1 MNKVVTYILII
12 GVLVLASCGEE
23 QTKEKKT
30 NTDLKSQKSVKEEK
44 DLAAKAVVPNIYV
57 VGNVK
62 NGAKA
67 SLVLEA
73 VRNNQSISMGQTFT
87 DANGDFSINAE
98 IAGLGIYQLR
108 LEQKLQ
114 QGQRP
119 KAIPLT
125 LVPGDSVVL
134 ELDFDSFE
142 TSPVYK
148 NTDWSAPLT
157 RYMAEV
163 KKFSEWQKT
172 LGDPNQYSQESY
184 MKMAMEKK
192 VDMDE
197 FSVSSIM
204 KDPSNPVN
212 LVLYTNLTPMMGYEN
227 WDPKQKEPLQKMRE
241 AYAKTYEDQTVTK
254 DILNQI
260 DQVIKGYEDYVDYME
275 NNKAPEIA
283 KEDPKGKVRKLSD
296 LRGKYVLIDFWASWC
311 GPCRV
316 ENPNVVKLYKKY
328 KDKNFDIFSVSL
340 DNEKNRW
347 IKAIEADG
355 LIWDNHVSDLKGWKT
370 DVTKSYQ
377 FNGIP
382 HTVLVDP
389 EGKIIA
395 TNLRGPSLEQKLS
408 EVLN

>member
-1 MNKVVTYILII
+1 MSKLLIYII
-12 GVLVLASCGEE
+12 GGVFFLASCSENEE
-23 QTKEKKT
+23 KETKIDTE
-30 NTDLKSQKSVKEEK
+30 LQSQKSLQDEK
-44 DLAAKAVVPNIYV
+44 NLAKKAMEPNVHIS
-57 VGNVK
+57 GTVK

-73 VRNNQSISMGQTFT
+73 AQNNQSIAMGQAFT
-87 DANGDFSINAE
+87 DDEGNFSIDAE
-98 IAGLGIYQLR
+98 IVGIGIYQLR
-108 LEQKLQ
+108 LEQQVQ

-125 LVPGDSVVL
+125 LVPEDSVVL
-134 ELDFDSFE
+134 ELNFEDFE
-142 TSPVYK
+142 TTPVYK
-148 NTDWSAPLT
+148 NTVWAEPLT

-163 KKFSEWQKT
+163 KKFAEWQES
-172 LGDPNQYSQESY
+172 LGNPQQYSQESY
-184 MKMAMEKK
+184 MKMAMEQKA
-192 VDMDE
+192 DMDK
-197 FSVSSIM
+197 FSIDYM
-204 KDPSNPVN
+204 MENPSNPVN
-212 LVLYTNLTPMMGYEN
+212 IVLYTNLTPMMGYEN
-227 WDPKQKEPLQKMRE
+227 WDAKQKEPLLKMKE
-241 AYAKTYEDQTVTK
+241 AYDTAYPNEIVVQDV
-254 DILNQI
+254 IAQI
-260 DQVIKGYEDYVDYME
+260 DQVIKGHEDYVDYME

-283 KEDPKGKVRKLSD
+283 KKDPTGKVRKLSD

-347 IKAIEADG
+347 VKAIEADG
-355 LIWDNHVSDLKGWKT
+355 LIWENHVSDLKGWKT

-382 HTVLVDP
+382 HTVLIDP

-395 TNLRGPSLEQKLS
+395 KNLRGPSLEQKLK
-408 EVLN
+408 EVLE

>member
-1 MNKVVTYILII
+1 MNKFLFYIFGGAII
-12 GVLVLASCGEE
+12 FASCGENKESRE
-23 QTKEKKT
+23 QVD
-30 NTDLKSQKSVKEEK
+30 TDLKSQKSVQEEK
-44 DLAAKAVVPNIYV
+44 NLAKKAIEPNVHISGKV
-57 VGNVK
+57 Q

-67 SLVLEA
+67 SIVLEA
-73 VRNNQSISMGQTFT
+73 VQNNQSIAMGQAFT
-87 DANGDFSINAE
+87 DGEGSFSIDAE

-108 LEQKLQ
+108 LEQKQQ

-125 LVPGDSVVL
+125 LSPNDSVVL
-134 ELDFDSFE
+134 ELDFNNFE
-142 TSPVYK
+142 TTPIYK
-148 NTDWSAPLT
+148 NTIWAEPLT
-157 RYMAEV
+157 KYMAEV
-163 KKFSEWQKT
+163 KKFSDWQKT
-172 LGDPNQYSQESY
+172 LGNPQQYSQEAY
-184 MKMAMEKK
+184 MKMAMEQKA
-192 VDMDE
+192 DMDE
-197 FSVSSIM
+197 FSTSFIL
-204 KDPSNPVN
+204 KNPANPVN
-212 LVLYTNLTPMMGYEN
+212 IVLYTNLTPMMGYEN
-227 WDPKQKEPLQKMRE
+227 WDVKQKEPLLKMKE
-241 AYAKTYEDQTVTK
+241 AYDAAYPNETVAQ
-254 DILNQI
+254 DVIAQI
-260 DQVIKGYEDYVDYME
+260 DQVIQGHENYVDYVE

-283 KEDPKGKVRKLSD
+283 KKDPTGKVRKLSD

-355 LIWDNHVSDLKGWKT
+355 LVWENHVSDLKGWKT

-382 HTVLVDP
+382 HTVLIDP
-389 EGKIIA
+389 EGTIIA

-408 EVLN
+408 EVLQ